1 MKTIKELKNQ
11 KDIEVK
17 FHRLAF
23 PTLNTLDLPLSGLYN
38 PINNQESTD
47 FLLSN
52 KLHNFDITKNNSPN
66 IKNFFNINSAYK
78 EIFINEIFESL
89 IIFINISDHDI
100 ILKNIKIIKKSNDN
114 DVMEKEQT
122 IYVQISD
129 NPIIITPN
137 NSYTLKLS
145 IKINHTGINRIYI
158 YMNKKSSAYD
168 REYNKMKQKYHV
180 KEKTEHYSIIN
191 GSPEFFCVKKVKFE
205 ALNPFKITEKFHFF
219 QNTTSLIEIKI
230 HNDTNSFPLTLLDV
244 FLTTQTNKNTKIPLI
259 QKLEEI
265 KGNKFSQNINDSKY
279 ITIEPEEEIGLLFK
293 IDNSELYFE
302 EQKFI
307 LNIEWLKIYDF
318 NSKLYTYEFNNNL
331 KLHNKYFQIIINDKP
346 KDDITYNQTFKIVIN
361 IKSKNLEEKYT
372 IKISQLINYSSNAI
386 NDKEIEI
393 IEIIDKNIQLDN
405 KMPSGC
411 FVLICKSNN
420 LGKVYLPKLKLSLY
434 EKNKTTPIEF
444 IYKQLLS
451 FNCVPIKKTDITI

>member
-1 MKTIKELKNQ
+1 MKKFKELKNQ

-17 FHRLAF
+17 FHRLTF

-38 PINNQESTD
+38 PINNKESTD

-52 KLHNFDITKNNSPN
+52 QLYNFDITQNNSPN
-66 IKNFFNINSAYK
+66 INNFFTYNSTYK
-78 EIFINEIFESL
+78 EIFINEIFEGL
-89 IIFINISDHDI
+89 IVFLNTSDHEI
-100 ILKNIKIIKKSNDN
+100 ILKNIKITKQPNDN
-114 DVMEKEQT
+114 NVMEP
-122 IYVQISD
+122 IDVQISD

-137 NSYTLKLS
+137 NSYSLKLCF
-145 IKINHTGINRIYI
+145 KINHTGTNRIHI

-168 REYNKMKQKYHV
+168 REYNKIKQKYHV
-180 KEKTEHYSIIN
+180 KENTEQYSIIN
-191 GSPEFFCVKKVKFE
+191 GSPEFFYKKKVKFE

-219 QNTTSLIEIKI
+219 QNTRSLIEIKI
-230 HNDTNSFPLTLLDV
+230 YNDTNLFPLTLLDV
-244 FLTTQTNKNTKIPLI
+244 FLTPQTNKNIKIPLI

-279 ITIEPEEEIGLLFK
+279 ITIEPEEEIGLLYK
-293 IDNSELYFE
+293 IDNSELYFD

-307 LNIEWLKIYDF
+307 LNIKWLKIYDF
-318 NSKLYTYEFNNNL
+318 NIKLYTYEFNNDL

-346 KDDITYNQTFKIVIN
+346 KDDITLNQTFQIVIN
-361 IKSKNLEEKYT
+361 IKSKNLDEKYT
-372 IKISQLINYSSNAI
+372 IKITKLINYSSSAI

-393 IEIIDKNIQLDN
+393 IDIIDKNIQLNN
-405 KMPSGC
+405 KMPSAC

-434 EKNKTTPIEF
+434 EKNKTTPIEY

-451 FNCVPIKKTDITI
+451 FNCVPIKKIDITI

>member
-219 QNTTSLIEIKI
+219 QNTRSLIEIKI

-279 ITIEPEEEIGLLFK
+279 ITLEPEEEIGLLFK

-346 KDDITYNQTFKIVIN
+346 KDDITLNQTFKIVIN
-361 IKSKNLEEKYT
+361 IKSKNLDEKYT
-372 IKISQLINYSSNAI
+372 IKISQLINYSNNAI

-393 IEIIDKNIQLDN
+393 IDIIDKNIQLNN